1 MKGVSINLILALV
14 LALTDKLQEVYQ
26 DREITVGE
34 LIEIAATVAK
44 SLDLYDKVIFSQ
56 KSKEEKALNPPQGK

>member
-14 LALTDKLQEVYQ
+14 LALTDKIQEVYQ
-26 DREITVGE
+26 DKEVTVGE

-56 KSKEEKALNPPQGK
+56 KPKEEKALNPPQGK